1 MLRKKSFVL
10 FIEGAKKKKNNKS
23 KEETEKQQIK
33 IQFVQLWS
41 KRNILVLQKSFDI
54 YLFNFQ
60 KKIPKNKKCIFK
72 DFLSFDEINIEC
84 NQVDYKQICLLVLC
98 CYANWLEFRLALLW
112 SSFKHNVYW
121 KSFETRKFKV
131 CWSVSVDLTG

>member
-1 MLRKKSFVL
+1 LSSCEANATFWSFL
-10 FIEGAKKKKNNKS
+10 KASTFIYS
-23 KEETEKQQIK
+23 IFT
-33 IQFVQLWS
+33 
-41 KRNILVLQKSFDI
+41 
-54 YLFNFQ
+54 
-60 KKIPKNKKCIFK
+60 KKILKKTKCFFK

-98 CYANWLEFRLALLW
+98 CYANWLEFRLALLG